1 MSFSRKAFT
10 ESPKDGMA
18 AHGLRKEEGDVHK
31 IIRFILLFAQLQA
44 EADLGRPT
52 RLSLTLGSW
61 SKFHA

>member
-18 AHGLRKEEGDVHK
+18 AHGLRKEGGDVHK

-44 EADLGRPT
+44 EAHLA
-52 RLSLTLGSW
+52 SLV
-61 SKFHA
+61 AMRAP